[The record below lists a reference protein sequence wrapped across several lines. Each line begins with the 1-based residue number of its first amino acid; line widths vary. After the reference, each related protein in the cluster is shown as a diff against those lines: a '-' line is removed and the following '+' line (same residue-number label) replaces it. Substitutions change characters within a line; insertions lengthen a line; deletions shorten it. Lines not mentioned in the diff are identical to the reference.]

1 MTQLLE
7 VTFLSFLEGKTLCCW
22 GLRYS
27 HGTRSLL
34 RWTETRNRVQTLKP
48 GKGFKPDFVGVKP
61 EPKYLLLKSSLNQ
74 FLEGLF
80 VGVSAIGMEHVPF
93 CGGQKPGVGSKPN
106 FLWFETGSRNSLKKI
121 NFGSFW
127 EGRLCVGVSAILNG
141 QIPFYGGQNSK
152 QGPKPDLV
160 GVKTGSKNSLI
171 KSSLNQFLGRKSFGQ
186 GFGCPHGTRFVL
198 RWTETQNRVQTLI
211 LQRSN
216 LGPKTYVFK
225 YLGRENY
232 SYYLMGF
239 CYPCDTP
246 SLHKRPECQKWV
258 QNFRGQN
265 WAHKTIHKV
274 WSWSVSIFLRFL
286 IPRWDIFSF

>member
-1 MTQLLE
+1 MVCSFHIFQHMLKVFQNNKPNNIPLFETFLRCLRLKSQYSSSKKSKLCFVSPLVTLTQLLE

-34 RWTETRNRVQTLKP
+34 RWTETRNRVQTLKS

-121 NFGSFW
+121 NFGSF
-127 EGRLCVGVSAILNG
+127 
-141 QIPFYGGQNSK
+141 
-152 QGPKPDLV
+152 
-160 GVKTGSKNSLI
+160 
-171 KSSLNQFLGRKSFGQ
+171 
-186 GFGCPHGTRFVL
+186 
-198 RWTETQNRVQTLI
+198 
-211 LQRSN
+211 
-216 LGPKTYVFK
+216 
-225 YLGRENY
+225 
-232 SYYLMGF
+232 
-239 CYPCDTP
+239 
-246 SLHKRPECQKWV
+246 
-258 QNFRGQN
+258 
-265 WAHKTIHKV
+265 
-274 WSWSVSIFLRFL
+274 
-286 IPRWDIFSF
+286 